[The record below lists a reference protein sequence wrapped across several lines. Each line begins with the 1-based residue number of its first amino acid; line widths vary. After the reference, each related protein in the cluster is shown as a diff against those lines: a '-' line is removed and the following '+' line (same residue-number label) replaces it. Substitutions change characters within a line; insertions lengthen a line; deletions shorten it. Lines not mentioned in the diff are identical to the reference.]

1 MPHISQRYCLG
12 LLPTPVDDEG
22 ALVIVYNYNVLLKLF
37 FGQLRVGSIATNIRN
52 LEKRIVETSV
62 ELA

>member
-1 MPHISQRYCLG
+1 MSQRYCLG

-37 FGQLRVGSIATNIRN
+37 FGQLQVGTITTNNRN
-52 LEKRIVETSV
+52 
-62 ELA
+62 

>member
-1 MPHISQRYCLG
+1 MSQRYCLG

-37 FGQLRVGSIATNIRN
+37 FGQLQVGTITTNIRN
-52 LEKRIVETSV
+52 
-62 ELA
+62 